1 MAKDKQQKRA
11 LARAKA
17 PPSKMRRKEFEKELA
32 KLQVELTRLQTWVQ
46 ATAARIIVIFEGRDT
61 AGKGGV
67 ISRIT
72 ARTSPRVFRHVALPA
87 PSNREKTQVYPQRYI
102 AHFPSAG
109 EIILFDR
116 SWYNRA
122 GVERVMGFC
131 TEEEAVRFLL
141 VTPAIEREMV
151 VQNGIILRKYF
162 LDISQDE
169 QRRRFEARIDDPV
182 KHWKLSPMDVESV
195 RRWWDYTA
203 AYRRMIET
211 THTPEAPWHIVPA
224 DDKRRAR
231 LNLIRH
237 LLSSIPY
244 KKVDIDLPKKVP
256 ETQPR
261 PKGATDGLGP
271 GEPIPSYY

>member
-1 MAKDKQQKRA
+1 MAKHKGQNYDVA
-11 LARAKA
+11 GANAA
-17 PPSKMRRKEFEKELA
+17 SSKMRRQEFEKELG
-32 KLQVELTRLQTWVQ
+32 KLQVELTRLQAWVKE
-46 ATAARIIVIFEGRDT
+46 TGARIIVLFEGRDT

-87 PSNREKTQVYPQRYI
+87 PSDREKTQVYAQRYI
-102 AHFPSAG
+102 AHFPAAG

-131 TEEEAVRFLL
+131 TKAEAERFLL
-141 VTPAIEREMV
+141 LTPAIEREIV
-151 VQNGIILRKYF
+151 IQNGIMLRKYF

-169 QRRRFEARIDDPV
+169 QRRRFGARIKDPV
-182 KHWKLSPMDVESV
+182 KHWKLSPMDIEAA

-203 AYRRMIET
+203 AYQRMIQV

-237 LLSSIPY
+237 LLDSIPY
-244 KKVDIDLPKKVP
+244 KKVDLDLPKVP
-256 ETQPR
+256 ESQPR
-261 PKGATDGLGP
+261 PKGATEGLSA